1 MGRVF
6 LRYVEAETVHC
17 CAACRAHLAAHE
29 AIISKAFQGR
39 HGRAYLFAD
48 VVNVNSGPTENRLLL
63 TGLHVVADIYCNA
76 CDTRLGWKYV
86 EAFEESQKYKEGERP
101 RMHPSRDCALVLRG
115 RATKASAAGHAPRR
129 ELARVLTHHFAC
141 LTGKF
146 ILEKAM
152 IMKEEE
158 LRQRRAEQLER
169 LEEQRQRAARGE
181 ALSGDAT
188 LDEQE
193 DGEEGEEGDEGEE
206 GEEEGEEEEG
216 EDGEEGTGGGGGTR
230 NGGVASHDAS
240 PLPTLAQMA
249 DAMAAERP

>member
-1 MGRVF
+1 
-6 LRYVEAETVHC
+6 
-17 CAACRAHLAAHE
+17 
-29 AIISKAFQGR
+29 
-39 HGRAYLFAD
+39 
-48 VVNVNSGPTENRLLL
+48 
-63 TGLHVVADIYCNA
+63 
-76 CDTRLGWKYV
+76 
-86 EAFEESQKYKEGERP
+86 
-101 RMHPSRDCALVLRG
+101 
-115 RATKASAAGHAPRR
+115 
-129 ELARVLTHHFAC
+129 
-141 LTGKF
+141 
-146 ILEKAM
+146 M

-230 NGGVASHDAS
+230 NGGVASPDAS